1 MRLGARQ
8 CIIGGAIAAG
18 DFAGASIRYAVR
30 LPMSSHNPAPLIR
43 VNRYVW
49 LLLAVVVIA
58 LLLYQIRGALIPFIV
73 GGALA
78 YVFEPA
84 VSWMERRAPWMS
96 DKPELRRIILI
107 FIVFVVGALVATGV
121 LFLVIPPIVAEFRVF
136 IDALPELIRQSRGAV
151 EGWNARF
158 SENVPV
164 EMRAFVQN
172 TLEGFGAMMVD
183 GARNFAGRTLSVV
196 SRTLTVILGLAAA
209 PLFIF
214 YALKDRERL
223 VEGMVGLF
231 PPNPRPHA
239 RNILFILNGVFSSYV
254 RAQLLLGVVVGVM
267 VFVCLS
273 ILRVPFAPILGLV
286 AGIFELVPI
295 IGPWLGAIPGIIVV
309 LATAPDKLVWVALVY
324 LGVQLLEN
332 SLLVP
337 RIQSR
342 ALNVHPIMIM
352 VVLIV
357 GSEVAGLWGVILG
370 PPLTAASKEV
380 FMYFLRQWREDLQP
394 AEEAGAQADADVSGD
409 DGAEVGG
416 QA

>member
-1 MRLGARQ
+1 
-8 CIIGGAIAAG
+8 
-18 DFAGASIRYAVR
+18 
-30 LPMSSHNPAPLIR
+30 MSSQSPAPVVR

-49 LLLAVVVIA
+49 LLLAVVVVA
-58 LLLYQIRGALIPFIV
+58 LLLYQIRGALIPFVV

-78 YVFEPA
+78 YALEPM
-84 VSWMERRAPWMS
+84 VSWMERRAPWMG
-96 DKPELRRIILI
+96 DKPELRRVILI
-107 FIVFVVGALVATGV
+107 FIVFVVGALVVTGV
-121 LFLVIPPIVAEFRVF
+121 LFLVIPPIVAEFGVF
-136 IDALPELIRQSRGAV
+136 IDALPDLIRQARSTL
-151 EGWNARF
+151 EGWNARI
-158 SENVPV
+158 SENIPE
-164 EMRAFVQN
+164 EMRAFAQN
-172 TLEGFGAMMVD
+172 AMDSFGAMMVD
-183 GARNFAGRTLSVV
+183 GARTFAARTLGVV

-214 YALKDRERL
+214 YALKDREKL
-223 VEGMVGLF
+223 ADGIISLF

-324 LGVQLLEN
+324 LGVQMLEN

-352 VVLIV
+352 VALIV

-380 FMYFLRQWREDLQP
+380 FMYFLREWREDLRPEVAAAQEGEI
-394 AEEAGAQADADVSGD
+394 ADAAGDEAVSEEEA
-409 DGAEVGG
+409 
-416 QA
+416 

>member
-1 MRLGARQ
+1 
-8 CIIGGAIAAG
+8 
-18 DFAGASIRYAVR
+18 
-30 LPMSSHNPAPLIR
+30 MSSQNGAPLVR

-49 LLLAVVVIA
+49 LLLAVVVVA
-58 LLLYQIRGALIPFIV
+58 LLLYQIRGALIPFVV

-78 YVFEPA
+78 YALEPL
-84 VSWMERRAPWMS
+84 VSLMERRAPWMG

-107 FIVFVVGALVATGV
+107 FIVFVVGALVVTGV
-121 LFLVIPPIVAEFRVF
+121 LFLVIPPIVAEFGVF
-136 IDALPELIRQSRGAV
+136 IEALPDLIRQARSTL
-151 EGWNARF
+151 EGWNARI
-158 SENVPV
+158 SENVPE
-164 EMRAFVQN
+164 EMRAFAQN
-172 TLEGFGAMMVD
+172 AMDSFGAMMVD
-183 GARNFAGRTLSVV
+183 GARTFAARTLGVV

-214 YALKDRERL
+214 YALKDREKL
-223 VEGMVGLF
+223 ADGIISLF

-352 VVLIV
+352 VALIV

-380 FMYFLRQWREDLQP
+380 FMYFLREWREDLRP
-394 AEEAGAQADADVSGD
+394 EVAAAQEGEIADAAGDEAVS
-409 DGAEVGG
+409 EE

>member
-1 MRLGARQ
+1 
-8 CIIGGAIAAG
+8 
-18 DFAGASIRYAVR
+18 
-30 LPMSSHNPAPLIR
+30 MSSENPAPLIR

-49 LLLAVVVIA
+49 LLLAVVVVA
-58 LLLYQIRGALIPFIV
+58 LLLYQIRGALIPFVV

-78 YVFEPA
+78 YALEPL
-84 VSWMERRAPWMS
+84 VSLMERRTPWMG

-107 FIVFVVGALVATGV
+107 FIVFVVSALVVTGV
-121 LFLVIPPIVAEFRVF
+121 LFLVIPPIVAEFGVF
-136 IDALPELIRQSRGAV
+136 IDALPDLIRQARSTL
-151 EGWNARF
+151 EGWNARI
-158 SENVPV
+158 SENVPE
-164 EMRAFVQN
+164 EMRAFAQN
-172 TLEGFGAMMVD
+172 AMDSFGAMMVD
-183 GARNFAGRTLSVV
+183 GARTFAARTLGVV

-214 YALKDRERL
+214 YALKDREKL
-223 VEGMVGLF
+223 ADGIISLF

-352 VVLIV
+352 VALIV

-380 FMYFLRQWREDLQP
+380 FMYFLREWREDLRDEGD
-394 AEEAGAQADADVSGD
+394 AEAVAGAQEEGD
-409 DGAEVGG
+409 GEAVVEEE
-416 QA
+416 A

>member
-1 MRLGARQ
+1 M
-8 CIIGGAIAAG
+8 
-18 DFAGASIRYAVR
+18 
-30 LPMSSHNPAPLIR
+30 
-43 VNRYVW
+43 W
-49 LLLAVVVIA
+49 LLLAVVVVA
-58 LLLYQIRGALIPFIV
+58 LLLYQIRGALIPFVV

-78 YVFEPA
+78 YALEPM
-84 VSWMERRAPWMS
+84 VSWMERRAPWMG

-107 FIVFVVGALVATGV
+107 FIVFAVGALVVTGV
-121 LFLVIPPIVAEFRVF
+121 LFLVIPPIVAEFGVF
-136 IDALPELIRQSRGAV
+136 IDALPDLIRQSRV
-151 EGWNARF
+151 TLEGWNARI
-158 SENVPV
+158 SENIPE
-164 EMRAFVQN
+164 EMRAFTQN
-172 TLEGFGAMMVD
+172 AMDSFGAMMVD
-183 GARNFAGRTLSVV
+183 GARTFAARTLGVV

-214 YALKDRERL
+214 YALKDREKL
-223 VEGMVGLF
+223 ADGIISLF

-324 LGVQLLEN
+324 LGVQMLEN

-380 FMYFLRQWREDLQP
+380 FMYFLREWREDLGGDAEDAVGATGEAQEGDG
-394 AEEAGAQADADVSGD
+394 ADVVEEEA
-409 DGAEVGG
+409 
-416 QA
+416 

>member
-1 MRLGARQ
+1 
-8 CIIGGAIAAG
+8 
-18 DFAGASIRYAVR
+18 
-30 LPMSSHNPAPLIR
+30 MSSQNGAPLIR

-49 LLLAVVVIA
+49 LLLAVVVVA
-58 LLLYQIRGALIPFIV
+58 LLLYQIRGALIPFVV

-78 YVFEPA
+78 YALEPM
-84 VSWMERRAPWMS
+84 VSWMERRAPWMG

-107 FIVFVVGALVATGV
+107 FVVFAVGALVVTGV
-121 LFLVIPPIVAEFRVF
+121 LFLVIPPIVAEFGVF
-136 IDALPELIRQSRGAV
+136 IDALPDLIRQARSTL
-151 EGWNARF
+151 EGWNARI
-158 SENVPV
+158 SENVPE
-164 EMRAFVQN
+164 EMRAFAQN
-172 TLEGFGAMMVD
+172 AMDSFGAMMVD
-183 GARNFAGRTLSVV
+183 GARTFAARTLGVV

-214 YALKDRERL
+214 YALKDREKL
-223 VEGMVGLF
+223 ADGIISLF

-324 LGVQLLEN
+324 LGVQMLEN

-352 VVLIV
+352 VALIV

-380 FMYFLRQWREDLQP
+380 FMYFLREWREDLRPEVAEAQEGEI
-394 AEEAGAQADADVSGD
+394 ADAAGDEAVSEEEA
-409 DGAEVGG
+409 
-416 QA
+416 

>member
-1 MRLGARQ
+1 
-8 CIIGGAIAAG
+8 
-18 DFAGASIRYAVR
+18 
-30 LPMSSHNPAPLIR
+30 MSSHNNPAPLIR
-43 VNRYVW
+43 INRYVW
-49 LLLAVVVIA
+49 LLLAVVAIA

-73 GGALA
+73 GGSLA
-78 YVFEPA
+78 YIFEPA
-84 VSWMERRAPWMS
+84 VSWMERRVPWMS
-96 DKPELRRIILI
+96 DKPELKRIILI
-107 FIVFVVGALVATGV
+107 FIVFLVGALVVTGV
-121 LFLVIPPIVAEFRVF
+121 LIVAVPPIAAEFRVF
-136 IDALPELIRQSRGAV
+136 IEALPELIQQSRNTV
-151 EGWNARF
+151 EGWNARI
-158 SENVPV
+158 SENIPE
-164 EMRAFVQN
+164 EMRAFAQN
-172 TLEGFGAMMVD
+172 ALEGFGAMMVD
-183 GARNFAGRTLSVV
+183 GARNFAVRTLGVV

-223 VEGMVGLF
+223 VEGMISLF

-267 VFVCLS
+267 VFICLS
-273 ILRVPFAPILGLV
+273 VLQVPFAPILGLV

-295 IGPWLGAIPGIIVV
+295 IGPWLGAIPGVIVV
-309 LATAPDKLVWVALVY
+309 LATAPDKLIWVVLVY
-324 LGVQLLEN
+324 FGVQMLEN

-370 PPLTAASKEV
+370 PPLAAASKEV
-380 FMYFLRQWREDLQP
+380 FMYFLREWREDLRPQP
-394 AEEAGAQADADVSGD
+394 AAARAQAGD
-409 DGAEVGG
+409 DGEGDAKAVDK
-416 QA
+416 QT

>member
-1 MRLGARQ
+1 
-8 CIIGGAIAAG
+8 
-18 DFAGASIRYAVR
+18 
-30 LPMSSHNPAPLIR
+30 MSSHNPNPAPLIR

-49 LLLAVVVIA
+49 LLLAVAVVA
-58 LLLYQIRGALIPFIV
+58 LLLYQIRGALIPFVV

-78 YVFEPA
+78 YALEPL
-84 VSWMERRAPWMS
+84 VSLMERRVPWMG
-96 DKPELRRIILI
+96 DRPELRRIVLI
-107 FIVFVVGALVATGV
+107 FIVFAVGALVVTGV
-121 LFLVIPPIVAEFRVF
+121 LFLVIPPIVAEFGVF
-136 IDALPELIRQSRGAV
+136 IEALPDLIRQSRSTL
-151 EGWNARF
+151 EGWNARI
-158 SENVPV
+158 SENIPE
-164 EMRAFVQN
+164 EMRAFAQN
-172 TLEGFGAMMVD
+172 ATDSFGAMMVD
-183 GARNFAGRTLSVV
+183 GARTFAARTLGVV

-214 YALKDRERL
+214 YALKDREKL
-223 VEGMVGLF
+223 ADGIIGLF

-267 VFVCLS
+267 VFICLS
-273 ILRVPFAPILGLV
+273 VLRVPFAPILGLV

-337 RIQSR
+337 RIQSK

-352 VVLIV
+352 VALIV

-380 FMYFLRQWREDLQP
+380 FMYFLREWREDLRGDDV
-394 AEEAGAQADADVSGD
+394 EEQEGDIADAGGDEAVS
-409 DGAEVGG
+409 EE